1 MFSERLKEARVRAG
15 LSQAELAREVGGISR
30 AAVSALEAGTSKGPR
45 PENLA
50 AMAMVL
56 GVDIYWLATGKA
68 QSVQNSE
75 SPSDSTGPNPGADVL
90 MLAELIELFQSVD
103 GYKDRR
109 RFLDSVRALIEQ
121 PTGQEAGQQA

>member
-1 MFSERLKEARVRAG
+1 MRAG

-30 AAVSALEAGTSKGPR
+30 AAVSALEGGTSKGPR

-68 QSVQNSE
+68 QSVHVSE
-75 SPSDSTGPNPGADVL
+75 SPSDSAGSNPGADVL
-90 MLAELIELFQSVD
+90 MLAELIELFQSVE
-103 GYKDRR
+103 GYKDKRL
-109 RFLDSVRALIEQ
+109 FLDAARVFVAQ
-121 PTGQEAGQQA
+121 PPAHEANQQV